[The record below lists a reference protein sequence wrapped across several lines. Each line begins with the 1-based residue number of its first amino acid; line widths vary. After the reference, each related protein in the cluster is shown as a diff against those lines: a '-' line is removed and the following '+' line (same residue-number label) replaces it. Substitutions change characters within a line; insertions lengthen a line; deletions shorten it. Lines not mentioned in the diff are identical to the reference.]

1 MRTTTGIT
9 AAIATS
15 GLLCGLVFG
24 TAAADPGAPAPNTG
38 SAAAAAPAGMP
49 SDHPLTV
56 DADPARTGE
65 VVHIGLHHGQ
75 EGLGY
80 VASEAFAHDP
90 QNSFD
95 PDRGDARVV
104 RDENGY
110 AELTAKIA
118 DVRPGEYTISTRI
131 GGGSG
136 PQIPI
141 TVR

>member
-9 AAIATS
+9 AALATS

-24 TAAADPGAPAPNTG
+24 
-38 SAAAAAPAGMP
+38 SAAAEPSVPAPTTGAAASIAPANMP

-56 DADPARTGE
+56 DTDPARSGE

-75 EGLGY
+75 EGLSY
-80 VASEAFAHDP
+80 VASEAFAHAP

-95 PDRGDARVV
+95 PARGDAQVV

-131 GGGSG
+131 GGGNG